1 VQHHAKPKERVVHVN
16 PHHLA
21 TVNLSLVIVLV
32 HQIFNAVSLKVPEVV
47 VVVAV
52 ANLKGVYAEVMHVP
66 LSDQLKA
73 IAIRVIQ

>member
-47 VVVAV
+47 VVAV

>member
-32 HQIFNAVSLKVPEVV
+32 HQISNAVSLKVPEV